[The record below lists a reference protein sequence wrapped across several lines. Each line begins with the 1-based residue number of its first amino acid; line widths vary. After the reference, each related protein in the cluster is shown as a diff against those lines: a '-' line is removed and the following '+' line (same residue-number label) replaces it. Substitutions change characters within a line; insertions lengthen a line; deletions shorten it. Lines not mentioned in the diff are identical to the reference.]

1 MFELE
6 GNPGATF
13 TYPLTSQMN
22 TGSED
27 GGDTLTIPLRV
38 THPHSHCQQSQQF
51 MPNSWILE
59 KASTHASCFQWH
71 SPLLSLSPSSK
82 SFRPQMLSR
91 WRATAS
97 IPGYLFPH
105 SKGHNEVAPNF
116 YHSYAQVSTIWFTLL
131 SVSFT
136 QHNLTTLKKEN
147 FNYFWY
153 VLIKCMNNL

>member
-51 MPNSWILE
+51 MPNS
-59 KASTHASCFQWH
+59 
-71 SPLLSLSPSSK
+71 
-82 SFRPQMLSR
+82 
-91 WRATAS
+91 
-97 IPGYLFPH
+97 
-105 SKGHNEVAPNF
+105 
-116 YHSYAQVSTIWFTLL
+116 
-131 SVSFT
+131 
-136 QHNLTTLKKEN
+136 
-147 FNYFWY
+147 
-153 VLIKCMNNL
+153 